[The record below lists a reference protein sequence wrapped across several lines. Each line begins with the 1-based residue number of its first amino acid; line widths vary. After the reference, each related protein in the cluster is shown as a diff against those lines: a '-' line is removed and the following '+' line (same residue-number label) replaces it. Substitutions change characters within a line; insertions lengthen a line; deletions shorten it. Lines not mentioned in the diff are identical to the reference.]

1 MGDGWL
7 LLLCAGILVAN
18 SYLLWRLRTDDTF
31 LKEYVRTSP
40 KAYLWRR
47 AFGEERAAELIRTR
61 FVPLGVLLWTA
72 LLVWIGVVTLMGHRA

>member
-1 MGDGWL
+1 MGNGWL
-7 LLLCAGILVAN
+7 LLLCAGILFAN
-18 SYLLWRLRTDDTF
+18 SYLLWKLRTDDTF

-61 FVPLGVLLWTA
+61 FVPFGVLLWIV
-72 LLVWIGVVTLMGHRA
+72 LLLAIVAGVV